1 MALIESFRAVRWVR
15 TLNLVLQAVLFLT
28 FFGGLNYVAKNHPSR
43 FDLTAQRKFSIS
55 PESLS
60 YLKNLE
66 RPVHIIMTMS
76 PEVENTEVKGL
87 IDEYVYASEDRPAG
101 RISKETLDV
110 YQNRKRAEELGI
122 DQAGIIV
129 LRSGDRTRVV
139 TIDELYTLKNKKRD
153 SFHGEQTL
161 TAAILDVSSATRRRI
176 YFLTGHSEL
185 KPSDS
190 EATRGLSGL
199 RDQLKLRNFEIEEVD
214 LTVTRKVPPDAALLV
229 AVAPQSAY
237 SRAEQEL
244 LRQYLGANAGRMI
257 LMLAANNNLSTTALG
272 LDDLLLDWGV
282 LVHNDVILDTGPEN
296 VTDTFDLLI
305 WAYAPH
311 PITKTLIDAGQKL
324 RLGMARTVV
333 PDPGRTLGNGLKTV
347 TLAATSPTAWGERG
361 LRPGVIPRY
370 DPGIDTRPIPG
381 MDPPDRLGLI
391 VASERLAVRDNLP
404 FSVRGGK
411 LVVFGTGDLFANARL
426 DTAGL
431 MLALNSVNWTV
442 DRDTQ
447 LSIPPRP
454 VERFELALSTADF
467 SRLRLALLLGL
478 PGAAMLLGLIVYWT
492 RRA

>member
-1 MALIESFRAVRWVR
+1 MAFFETFRAVRWLR
-15 TLNLVLQAVLFLT
+15 TLNLVLQAVLFVT

-43 FDLTAQRKFSIS
+43 FDLTAQRKFSLS

-60 YLKNLE
+60 YIKNLQ
-66 RPVHIIMTMS
+66 RPVHLIVTMS
-76 PEVENTEVKGL
+76 PDIDNPEVRGL
-87 IDEYVYASEDRPAG
+87 IDEYVYATEDRAAG
-101 RISKETLDV
+101 RITKETLDV
-110 YQNRKRAEELGI
+110 YQNRKRSEELGI
-122 DQAGIIV
+122 DQAGIIA
-129 LRSGDRTRVV
+129 LISGDRRRVE
-139 TIDELYTLKNKKRD
+139 TIDGLYSLKNKKRD
-153 SFHGEQTL
+153 TFQGEQKL
-161 TAAILDVSSATRRRI
+161 TAAILDVASATRQRI

-190 EATRGLSGL
+190 EATRGLSAL
-199 RDQLKLRNFEIEEVD
+199 RDQLKLRNFEIDEVD
-214 LTVTRKVPPDAALLV
+214 LTVTRKIPTDAALLV

-244 LRQYLGANAGRMI
+244 LRQHLAANHGRMI
-257 LMLAANNNLSTTALG
+257 LMLGVGMSTTALG

-361 LRPGVIPRY
+361 FRPGVIPRY
-370 DPGIDTRPIPG
+370 DPGIDTRPLPG
-381 MDPPDRLGLI
+381 MEPPDRLGVI

-411 LVVFGTGDLFANARL
+411 LVVFGTGDLLSNARL

-431 MLALNSVNWTV
+431 MIALNAINWTV
-442 DRDTQ
+442 DRDLQ

-454 VERFELALSTADF
+454 VERFELALSAADF
-467 SRLRLALLLGL
+467 TRLRFAVLLGL

>member
-1 MALIESFRAVRWVR
+1 MAFFETFRAVRWIR
-15 TLNLVLQAVLFLT
+15 TLNLVLQAVLVLT

-43 FDLTAQRKFSIS
+43 FDLTAQRKFSLS

-60 YLKNLE
+60 YVKNLQ

-76 PEVENTEVKGL
+76 ADVENPEVKGL
-87 IDEYVYASEDRPAG
+87 IDEYVYTTEDRPAG
-101 RISKETLDV
+101 RITKETLDV

-129 LRSGDRTRVV
+129 LMSGDRRRVV
-139 TIDELYTLKNKKRD
+139 TVDELYSLKNKKRD
-153 SFHGEQTL
+153 TFHGEQAL
-161 TAAILDVSSATRRRI
+161 TAAVLDVASATRQRI

-185 KPSDS
+185 KPSDA
-190 EATRGLSGL
+190 EATRGLSAL
-199 RDQLKLRNFEIEEVD
+199 RDQLKLRNFEIEELELSVA
-214 LTVTRKVPPDAALLV
+214 RKIPTDASLLF

-237 SRAEQEL
+237 SRSEQEL
-244 LRQYLGANAGRMI
+244 LRQYLSANAGRMI
-257 LMLAANNNLSTTALG
+257 LMLGVGLSTTALG

-282 LVHNDVILDTGPEN
+282 LVHNDVIVDTGPAN
-296 VTDTFDLLI
+296 VTDTGELLI
-305 WAYAPH
+305 WAYANH
-311 PITKTLIDAGQKL
+311 PITKTLIDSGQKL
-324 RLGMARTVV
+324 RLGMTRTVM

-347 TLAATSPTAWGERG
+347 TLAATSPTAWGERSF
-361 LRPGVIPRY
+361 RSGVIPRY
-370 DPGIDTRPIPG
+370 DPGIDTRPLPG

-411 LVVFGTGDLFANARL
+411 LVVFGTGDLLSNARL

-431 MLALNSVNWTV
+431 MIALNAVNWTV
-442 DRDTQ
+442 DRDLQ

-467 SRLRLALLLGL
+467 ARLRLAVLVGL
-478 PGAAMLLGLIVYWT
+478 PGAAMLLGLLVYWT